1 MLTFYKQE
9 EDIMHGNRS
18 LRFLG
23 MALLSGVLAAVVRAQ
38 TLTWLGDLGG
48 YPNSGARAVS
58 PRGMTGITDGPTV
71 VGWASSTVFY
81 DHAFRWTPGG
91 GMQDL
96 GTFGG
101 NWSSAWGIS
110 ADGTTV
116 VGEAYLGAQP
126 NAFCWT
132 ASGGLQNLG
141 TLGGA
146 VSVAY
151 DASADGSV
159 IVGAAADPSGNLIA
173 CRWVGGTITSLGT
186 LVPGGASIAYGV
198 SANGNVVVGGA
209 TDASG
214 AMQAFYW
221 TSGTGMV
228 NLGSLLGTPASS
240 TALGISGN
248 GNFVVGWSENTLG
261 VRRARRADLGTG
273 TVINLGHL
281 GGNWAEALATS
292 HDGSVVVGW
301 SRDTSGNLHAFRW
314 TSAGIEDLNVTY
326 ASLLTGGSFLI
337 KAEGISPG
345 GRYIVGQGYDART
358 NSYESAFLLDTCV
371 VHNGDVDENGCVD
384 DADLLAILFAFGT
397 EGELGRVDVNC
408 DGVVDD
414 ADLLIVLFNFG
425 TGC

>member
-1 MLTFYKQE
+1 MHNTQRLRACLT
-9 EDIMHGNRS
+9 IT
-18 LRFLG
+18 
-23 MALLSGVLAAVVRAQ
+23 LLSGVLAFGNAQ
-38 TLTWLGDLGG
+38 TLTWLGNLGG

-58 PRGMTGITDGPTV
+58 PRGPNGISDGPTV

-110 ADGTTV
+110 SDGTTV
-116 VGEAYLGAQP
+116 VGEAYLGFHP
-126 NAFCWT
+126 NAFRWT
-132 ASGGLQNLG
+132 VSGGLQNLG
-141 TLGGA
+141 TLGGT
-146 VSVAY
+146 VSAAY
-151 DASADGSV
+151 DASSNGSV
-159 IVGAAADPSGNLIA
+159 IVGTAADSSGNLIA

-186 LVPGGASIAYGV
+186 LVPGGTSIAYGV
-198 SANGNVVVGGA
+198 SASGNVIVGGA

-221 TSGTGMV
+221 TSTTGMV
-228 NLGSLLGTPASS
+228 NLGAALGTPASS

-248 GNFVVGWSENTLG
+248 GNIVVGWSENTSG
-261 VRRARRADLGTG
+261 VRRARRADLT
-273 TVINLGHL
+273 TSMVINLGHL
-281 GGNWAEALATS
+281 GGNWAEALSTNW
-292 HDGSVVVGW
+292 DGSIVVGW
-301 SRDTSGNLHAFRW
+301 SKDSSGNLHAFRW
-314 TSAGIEDLNVTY
+314 TSAGIEDLNVSY
-326 ASLLTGGSFLI
+326 APLLSGGSFLI

-345 GRYIVGQGYDART
+345 GRYIVGQGYDAR
-358 NSYESAFLLDTCV
+358 NGSYESAFLLDTCV